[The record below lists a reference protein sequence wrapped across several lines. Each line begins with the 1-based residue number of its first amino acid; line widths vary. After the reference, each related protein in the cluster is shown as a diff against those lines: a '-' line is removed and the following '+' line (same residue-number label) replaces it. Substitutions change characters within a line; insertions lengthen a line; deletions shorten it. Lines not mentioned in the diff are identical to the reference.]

1 MVDMKR
7 AVNKF
12 EANERSDRAAEGGE
26 SNKHKKGRVGRVKK
40 RRVPKKGKPPPVKG
54 GVRKGGK
61 GCK

>member
-12 EANERSDRAAEGGE
+12 EAKERSERAAEGGE
-26 SNKHKKGRVGRVKK
+26 SDKRKKGRVGRVKN

-54 GVRKGGK
+54 GVKKGGK
-61 GCK
+61 GRK